1 MKANAII
8 ILKSIIFRFQVLIY
22 YVASVISKFYYPSE
36 KKPLLI
42 IGMETS
48 NLLKLYSKI
57 FKAFSINTNNNPS
70 YSNKYNLD
78 ISRFPL
84 AFQPLILAVIFPF
97 LIKKF
102 DSFWYLSRGSFF
114 ISNDGR
120 LWEFSILKKHNTQI
134 GTFFLGDDIRSI
146 ILSRENAK
154 SLNFD
159 HHSFYLDQ
167 NIDNRMIKINDQKS
181 KQYSHAADIHSDHI
195 FSLSVDQISHI
206 KRPVYAVPM
215 PVQRNRF
222 EFNISKWDAV
232 EKINILHC
240 PSYPVL
246 KGTPLINA
254 AIKKLQIEG
263 YDFNFT
269 MLTGVPH
276 AEVLRA
282 LDKSHIV
289 LNQFYCFAPGM
300 FGIEALEANCLLFN
314 SASREIEPSL
324 FEGSDEAWVVTYYW
338 QIYDNLKFYLD
349 NFHLAQAKANIGTT
363 WAKTY
368 CSHESVKSYVE
379 SIMNIKKI

>member
-1 MKANAII
+1 
-8 ILKSIIFRFQVLIY
+8 
-22 YVASVISKFYYPSE
+22 
-36 KKPLLI
+36 
-42 IGMETS
+42 
-48 NLLKLYSKI
+48 
-57 FKAFSINTNNNPS
+57 
-70 YSNKYNLD
+70 
-78 ISRFPL
+78 
-84 AFQPLILAVIFPF
+84 
-97 LIKKF
+97 
-102 DSFWYLSRGSFF
+102 
-114 ISNDGR
+114 
-120 LWEFSILKKHNTQI
+120 
-134 GTFFLGDDIRSI
+134 
-146 ILSRENAK
+146 
-154 SLNFD
+154 
-159 HHSFYLDQ
+159 
-167 NIDNRMIKINDQKS
+167 
-181 KQYSHAADIHSDHI
+181 
-195 FSLSVDQISHI
+195 
-206 KRPVYAVPM
+206 
-215 PVQRNRF
+215 
-222 EFNISKWDAV
+222 
-232 EKINILHC
+232 
-240 PSYPVL
+240 L